1 MRKDNGDL
9 NLGTKVINAV
19 VSPRPSDDL
28 EYPVEMTFKKII
40 VSIQS
45 SNVVSTWINH
55 KDVFK
60 NCRLSFYKEI
70 FNFCI
75 CCLSIKDF
83 IASFCHLSF
92 NIHPKF
98 FLRLVQH

>member
-1 MRKDNGDL
+1 MRKDSGDL

-60 NCRLSFYKEI
+60 NCIFLSGDIQF
-70 FNFCI
+70 
-75 CCLSIKDF
+75 F
-83 IASFCHLSF
+83 ISVVS
-92 NIHPKF
+92 
-98 FLRLVQH
+98 V